1 MTESTRTTGLRL
13 GGSYLPVLDR
23 ARIYCCGITPYD
35 VTHLGH
41 AATFV
46 WVDVLTRVLGS
57 LGVTTQLCRNVTD
70 VDDVL
75 FAAAERSGS
84 AFDAFASVQQFRF
97 DQDMTALGVRE
108 PQFAP
113 RARRNVGQV
122 VRLATGLLESG
133 AAYLREGSVYF
144 RGTDT
149 AAATGLSRDDAEARA
164 AEYGARLDDPAKD
177 DKLDVAVWRRS
188 AAGEPG
194 WPSPWGTGRPGWHA
208 ECAAMS
214 LSVLGPAIDVLSGGA
229 DLRYPHHAYQVAMAE
244 AVTGVRP
251 HARAIFEV
259 GVVCMDGAKM
269 AKSTGNLVLV
279 SDILA
284 AHPAAALRL
293 CLLDRPW
300 ARPWDYATAELDAA
314 TARLERLY
322 RVAGRGVSAADASQA
337 AASAAIIA
345 ALRDDLDVPA
355 ALAIA
360 EDAGGAAARSLIA
373 TLGLSE

>member
-1 MTESTRTTGLRL
+1 MTESATATGLRL
-13 GGSYLPVLDR
+13 GGRYLPVLDR

-57 LGVTTQLCRNVTD
+57 IGVTTQLCRNVTD

-75 FAAAERSGS
+75 FAAAQKSGS
-84 AFDAFASVQQFRF
+84 AFDTFASVQQFGF

-108 PQFAP
+108 PQSAP

-122 VRLATGLLESG
+122 IRLASALLEAG

-144 RGTDT
+144 RGADT
-149 AAATGLSRDDAEARA
+149 ATTAGLTRDDAEALA

-188 AAGEPG
+188 GPGDPG
-194 WPSPWGTGRPGWHA
+194 WPSPWGDGRPGWHA

-229 DLRYPHHAYQVAMAE
+229 DLRYPHHAYQMAMAQ

-259 GVVCMDGAKM
+259 GVVCKEGAKM

-279 SDILA
+279 SEVLA
-284 AHPAAALRL
+284 EHPAAALRL
-293 CLLDRPW
+293 CLIDRSW
-300 ARPWDYATAELDAA
+300 AEAWDYSGAELDAA
-314 TARLERLY
+314 TARLEQL
-322 RVAGRGVSAADASQA
+322 
-337 AASAAIIA
+337 
-345 ALRDDLDVPA
+345 
-355 ALAIA
+355 
-360 EDAGGAAARSLIA
+360 
-373 TLGLSE
+373 